1 MAVDIPSTPADGNV
15 LVKLVAAIADTDAPK
30 VATELNAASSVD
42 ISCYLT
48 GGGYKP
54 SLSEQVITDERLC
67 TTQTYEQKGR
77 SQRGLEVEY
86 IDNTNSPNE
95 ATFNKAYD
103 TLEPDVPQFLVV
115 RTGLPY
121 DTALAAGQKVTVYPI
136 TPGEYNQMPPEAN
149 SVLKV
154 GQKLFVTGQVKIG
167 AVTVA

>member
-15 LVKLVAAIADTDAPK
+15 LVKLVPAIADTSAPK
-30 VATELNAASSVD
+30 LTELSVAGAVD

-48 GGGYKP
+48 GGGYRP

-77 SQRGLEVEY
+77 SQRGLDVEY
-86 IDNTNSPNE
+86 IDNTNSPN
-95 ATFNKAYD
+95 ATTFNKAKD
-103 TLEPDVPQFLVV
+103 TLVPGSKHFLVV

-121 DTALAAGQKVTVYPI
+121 DTALAASQKVTVYPV
-136 TPGEYNQMPPEAN
+136 TAGEYSDLPPEAN
-149 SVLKV
+149 SVLKT

-167 AVTVA
+167 VTTVA

>member
-1 MAVDIPSTPADGNV
+1 MAVSIPSTPADGNV
-15 LVKLVAAIADTDAPK
+15 LVKLVAAIADTSAPK
-30 VATELNAASSVD
+30 VATELDAVSSED

-86 IDNTNSPNE
+86 IDNTNSPE
-95 ATFNKAYD
+95 AETYNVAKD
-103 TLEPDVPQFLVV
+103 TLVPGSKHFLVV

-121 DTALAAGQKVTVYPI
+121 DTALAAGQKVTVYPV
-136 TPGEYNQMPPEAN
+136 TAGEYNDLPPEAN
-149 SVLKV
+149 SVLKT
-154 GQKLFVTGQVKIG
+154 GQKLFVTGQVEIG

>member
-1 MAVDIPSTPADGNV
+1 MADVPSTPADGNV
-15 LVKLVAAIADTDAPK
+15 LVKLVAAIADTSAPK
-30 VATELNAASSVD
+30 VATEINAAGSID

-86 IDNTNSPNE
+86 IDNTNSANQ
-95 ATFNKAYD
+95 TTYNKAKD
-103 TLEPDVPQFLVV
+103 TLIPGTAQYLVI

-121 DTALAAGQKVTVYPI
+121 ATAAAAGQKFSVYPI
-136 TPGEYNQMPPEAN
+136 TPGEYNELPPEAN
-149 SVLKV
+149 SVLKI
-154 GQKLFVTGQVKIG
+154 GQKLFVTGQVKIS
-167 AVTVA
+167 AVSAA

>member
-1 MAVDIPSTPADGNV
+1 MPTDIPSTPADGNV
-15 LVKLVAAIADTDAPK
+15 LVKLVPAIADTSAPK
-30 VATELNAASSVD
+30 IATELNAAGAVD

-86 IDNTNSPNE
+86 VDNTNSPN
-95 ATFNKAYD
+95 ATLYNKAKD
-103 TLEPDVPQFLVV
+103 TLVPGAAQFLVV

-121 DTALAAGQKVTVYPI
+121 TTALAAGQKVTVYPI
-136 TPGEYNQMPPEAN
+136 TPGEYGELPPEAN
-149 SVLKV
+149 SVLKIA
-154 GQKLFVTGQVKIG
+154 QKLFVTGQVKIS
-167 AVTVA
+167 ATTVA